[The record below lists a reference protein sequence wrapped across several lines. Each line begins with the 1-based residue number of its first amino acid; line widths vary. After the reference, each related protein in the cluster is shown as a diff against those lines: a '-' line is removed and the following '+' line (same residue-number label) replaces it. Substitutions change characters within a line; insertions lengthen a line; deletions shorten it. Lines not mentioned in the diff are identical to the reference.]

1 MATPEKGKE
10 PSEKATKKAE
20 PKPKKQT
27 KPRKPRR
34 KPYQMTTVVVAKETA
49 LLPEPLRAS
58 VVAVAH
64 AIIRFFQHAWQE
76 LTGAIADE
84 PEPLLLPPGNRDE
97 RKEQ

>member
-1 MATPEKGKE
+1 MATPQKDKE

-20 PKPKKQT
+20 KKPKKQT

-58 VVAVAH
+58 VVAMAH

-76 LTGAIADE
+76 IAGTDAGD
-84 PEPLLLPPGNRDE
+84 PPPQLLPPGDRNAGRDE
-97 RKEQ
+97 